1 MTRQDLML
9 QKKKN
14 PGQYRAPRSLPA
26 AQGSRSS
33 SYMGFKK
40 VVQLRILALT
50 WTCWLRSLVVC
61 WFSAPPC
68 IEWACESVYV
78 VTLTWLMSWF
88 DLCSCDKLFWPKATV
103 EERICFSLQFPGQS
117 PSLKEV
123 KAGTCKQ
130 LPLLVY
136 TLSHLSSLHSHWHTA
151 GTLEDASHWVTA
163 CLYFLTQL
171 LCNIILREAT
181 TSIYS
186 LKIKNGQQ
194 IKEGHCQNLT

>member
-1 MTRQDLML
+1 MGFCKERRLSLFPLQSCEVCPQDHNQVTRSGTQVDDKDHSLDNKKLALVMTRQDLML

-68 IEWACESVYV
+68 IEWAFESVV
-78 VTLTWLMSWF
+78 NLTWLMAQF
-88 DLCSCDKLFWPKATV
+88 DLCSCDEMFWPKAIV

-117 PSLKEV
+117 PPLKEV
-123 KAGTCKQ
+123 KAETH
-130 LPLLVY
+130 Y
-136 TLSHLSSLHSHWHTA
+136 RIWSNA
-151 GTLEDASHWVTA
+151 A
-163 CLYFLTQL
+163 C
-171 LCNIILREAT
+171 
-181 TSIYS
+181 
-186 LKIKNGQQ
+186 
-194 IKEGHCQNLT
+194 